1 MHLTYDSCLK
11 GDSCL
16 LKDFDLDLSFDDS
29 RLRSIVIDD
38 TGKNGLVSKTV
49 STISRS
55 LSASLPLV
63 CLIFSHSTRS
73 KFHNERLHF
82 LKHGKLCWL
91 PGVEF
96 KKKESGKFDRR
107 KRTPDSP
114 YSLEKLH
121 A

>member
-1 MHLTYDSCLK
+1 MYMRLTYDSCLK

-38 TGKNGLVSKTV
+38 TGKNGLVSRTV
-49 STISRS
+49 SIISRS

-82 LKHGKLCWL
+82 EGWL
-91 PGVEF
+91 SSVEY
-96 KKKESGKFDRR
+96 KKKKAESLTGERECPTH
-107 KRTPDSP
+107 RTASRNCVH
-114 YSLEKLH
+114 KM
-121 A
+121 

>member
-1 MHLTYDSCLK
+1 MHLTYNSCLK

-114 YSLEKLH
+114 YSLEKLC